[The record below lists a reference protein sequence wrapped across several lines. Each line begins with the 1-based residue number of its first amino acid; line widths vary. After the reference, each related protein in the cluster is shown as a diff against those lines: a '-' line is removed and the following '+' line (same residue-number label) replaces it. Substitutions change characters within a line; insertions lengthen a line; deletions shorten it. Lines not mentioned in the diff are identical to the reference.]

1 MRISERD
8 RNAVV
13 AGLIFAV
20 VGGGFYLDSVGAWQ
34 IQLVYFWPLTLIAF
48 GISQILGKADRGRR
62 ERYRSAKL
70 VVAEERVRIAR
81 ELHDIVAHSVSL
93 MTVQIAAA
101 RRVFDKKPEEAKAAL
116 AAAEETG
123 RQSLA
128 ELRSIIGVLRSADAS
143 IEAARPKPEE
153 TQSAWPSFGSPT
165 SEAVIPEP
173 EEAVSTE
180 PLPGIDQIGSLVD
193 SLKSAGMDVTLH
205 VTGPRP
211 RTTPGVEL
219 ALYRVIQEAL
229 TNVMRHAGEA
239 TVAVRLTSSD
249 SNIDV
254 EVIDNGEGSFAGPPA
269 GGEHGVLGMSERV
282 AAIGGTL
289 EAGPGDGGHGWIV
302 RARLPLVPR

>member
-13 AGLIFAV
+13 AGLIFAT
-20 VGGGFYLDSVGAWQ
+20 VGVGFYLDSVGAWQ
-34 IQLVYFWPLTLIAF
+34 IQLVYFWPLTLIAV

-62 ERYRSAKL
+62 ERDRSAKL
-70 VVAEERVRIAR
+70 IVAEERVRIAR

-101 RRVFDKKPEEAKAAL
+101 RRVFDKKPQEAQAAL

-123 RQSLA
+123 RQSLS

-153 TQSAWPSFGSPT
+153 TQGAWPSFVSST
-165 SEAVIPEP
+165 AEVAASEA
-173 EEAVSTE
+173 EESVATE
-180 PLPGIDQIGSLVD
+180 PLPGIDQIGSLID
-193 SLKSAGMDVTLH
+193 TLRTAGMDVTLH

-239 TVAVRLTSSD
+239 TVAVRLTSND

-254 EVIDNGEGSFAGPPA
+254 EVIDNGEGS
-269 GGEHGVLGMSERV
+269 S
-282 AAIGGTL
+282 GGT
-289 EAGPGDGGHGWIV
+289 P
-302 RARLPLVPR
+302 